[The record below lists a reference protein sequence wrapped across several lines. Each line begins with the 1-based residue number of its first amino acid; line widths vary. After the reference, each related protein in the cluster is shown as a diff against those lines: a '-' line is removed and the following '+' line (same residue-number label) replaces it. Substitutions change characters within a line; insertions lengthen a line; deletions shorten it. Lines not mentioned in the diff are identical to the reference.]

1 MPVILTP
8 AYPTG
13 SKGTD
18 MKFCSE
24 CAHPIHIETP
34 PGDNR
39 ERCVCTQCGTI
50 HYVNPRIIAGCLPTF
65 EGKILLCKRA
75 IEPRKGYWTLP
86 AGFMEEGETLEEG
99 AIRETLEE
107 AGIEVGCE
115 QLLTSISVPH
125 ISQVHIFFLS
135 NMTSPTHAQSTSES
149 LDVKLFDVKDI
160 PWQEIA
166 FPTVKKTLR
175 HYLEDL
181 ETGELKTRV
190 FDIKFTERLKV

>member
-1 MPVILTP
+1 
-8 AYPTG
+8 
-13 SKGTD
+13 

-24 CAHPIHIETP
+24 CAHPISKEVP
-34 PGDNR
+34 QGDNR
-39 ERCVCTQCGTI
+39 ERAVCTQCGTI

-99 AIRETLEE
+99 AIRETVEE

-135 NMTSPTHAQSTSES
+135 NMQNPTHAQSTSES
-149 LDVKLFDVKDI
+149 LEVKLFEVKDI
-160 PWQEIA
+160 PWKEIA
-166 FPTVKKTLR
+166 FPTVKKTLK

-181 ETGELKTRV
+181 EAGEFKTRV
-190 FDIKFTERLKV
+190 FDIKFNERLKV

>member
-1 MPVILTP
+1 
-8 AYPTG
+8 
-13 SKGTD
+13 

-24 CAHPIHIETP
+24 CAHPIQKKIP
-34 PGDNR
+34 QGDNR
-39 ERCVCTQCGTI
+39 ERSVCTQCGTI

-75 IEPRKGYWTLP
+75 IEPRKGFWTLP

-99 AIRETLEE
+99 AIRETVEE
-107 AGIEVGCE
+107 AGIDVSCD

-125 ISQVHIFFLS
+125 ISQVHVFFLA
-135 NMTSPTHAQSTSES
+135 NMPNASHAQSTSES

-166 FPTVKKTLR
+166 FPTVKKTLK
-175 HYLEDL
+175 HYLDDL
-181 ETGELKTRV
+181 DAGVLKTRV
-190 FDIKFTERLKV
+190 FDIKFNERLKVNT

>member
-1 MPVILTP
+1 
-8 AYPTG
+8 
-13 SKGTD
+13 

-24 CAHPIHIETP
+24 CAHPIKKEIP
-34 PGDNR
+34 QGDNR
-39 ERCVCTQCGTI
+39 ERCVCTQCHTI

-75 IEPRKGYWTLP
+75 IEPRKGFWTLP

-99 AIRETLEE
+99 AMRETLEE
-107 AGIEVGCE
+107 AGINVGCE

-125 ISQVHIFFLS
+125 ISQVHVFFLS
-135 NMTSPTHAQSTSES
+135 NMTSIDHAQSTSES
-149 LDVKLFDVKDI
+149 LDVKLFDIKDI

-166 FPTVKKTLR
+166 FPTVNKTLK

-181 ETGELKTRV
+181 EAGELQTRV